1 MSFSLKKIFW
11 YYRTFLC
18 KRKNVIF
25 FEKFFWH
32 YRTFFIFCITKD
44 LCIQYT
50 AKFEQA
56 TGQNNEIFG
65 NIPRN
70 DDNANK

>member
-1 MSFSLKKIFW
+1 MSFSLKKFFW
-11 YYRTFLC
+11 Y
-18 KRKNVIF
+18 
-25 FEKFFWH
+25 